1 MDNKKGIKKT
11 TARLV
16 LFTVLMFGFG
26 YALVPLY
33 DVFCKITGLNGKTI
47 RVTENLNR
55 EVIVSDRLIK
65 VQFDANINGDL
76 PWTLMPNQRT
86 MRVQPGK
93 FYEAVYTVK
102 NINDRDIV
110 GQAIPS
116 VSPQIAS
123 LYFKKAECFCFVN
136 QLLKAGETKEMVVR
150 FEVDKELPEDV
161 AELTLSYT
169 FFKVK
174 KVVAIN

>member
-1 MDNKKGIKKT
+1 MDKKKSIKKT
-11 TARLV
+11 TASLV

-26 YALVPLY
+26 YAMVPLY

-55 EVIVSDRLIK
+55 EVIVSDRSIK

>member
-123 LYFKKAECFCFVN
+123 LYFKKAECFCFVK
-136 QLLKAGETKEMVVR
+136 QLLKSGETQEMMVR

>member
-1 MDNKKGIKKT
+1 MDNKKSIKKT
-11 TARLV
+11 TVSLF
-16 LFTVLMFGFG
+16 LFTALMFGFG

-47 RVTENLNR
+47 RVTEDINR
-55 EVIVSDRLIK
+55 EVVVSDRIVK

-76 PWTLMPNQRT
+76 LWTLKPNQRT
-86 MRVQPGK
+86 MKVKPGK

-102 NINDRDIV
+102 NIDDKDIV

-116 VSPQIAS
+116 VSPQVAS

-136 QLLKAGETKEMVVR
+136 QLLKAGETQEMAVR

-169 FFKVK
+169 FFAVK
-174 KVVAIN
+174 NVAVIN

>member
-1 MDNKKGIKKT
+1 MDKKKSIKKT
-11 TARLV
+11 TASLV

-26 YALVPLY
+26 YAMVPLY

-47 RVTENLNR
+47 RVTENLNK
-55 EVIVSDRLIK
+55 EVIVSNRSIK